1 MKCYLKKLISLC
13 LMLLLI
19 GTLLPM
25 NALAAEEFMVTG
37 YTVDSPSKITKGS
50 TAKITVKLRSTAAI
64 TGVVDAVF
72 VANDSFSNGTVTTAT
87 EDNINYT
94 LAFDGLKYT
103 GVGNTLSFAI
113 IAEGIKRDMTV
124 SVSACKPYVEPTVDW
139 SDDPV
144 EPKPA
149 PKILFDCSEPEK
161 PIAANETAD
170 IKVTVINYGTGTPIK
185 SAILTLEPAGEL
197 MIFGGQDTHYIKEI
211 KANSSVDFTVTV
223 TAAQK
228 ITTQSQSILASLSF
242 DYYNNVSDVTAT
254 AEGKL
259 ILPSEITPEEKKEE
273 EKEPEKIA
281 NPVPL
286 IILSNYS
293 YGGSSVAAGAE
304 TNLSLTFRNTSKT
317 MSVENVMLTV
327 NSGTD
332 LTINGSTNTFYFD
345 VIGAGGTKSV
355 TVPLKAVQRISGTAQ
370 DVRLSFSYEYVDR
383 DTRGNNSSEMSVSV
397 PLYQPDR
404 FEISDPVAAYV
415 GFVGEE
421 TSLTMDY
428 VNKGRSEVSN
438 VEARI
443 EGDVDCYNNFV
454 RVGNLESGKS
464 GTIAFAVTPMLEGDN
479 QVKITIT
486 YEDTNGDVKER
497 VFETTLSAMAQEPF
511 DPGEWEDP
519 TEPVDE
525 GNGFPWWIL
534 VLAAIVLLITVLIV
548 VKKKKKKAKLQAEQA
563 LWDEWDEDNGAEKA
577 AAGEKIPAEVTEGT
591 EK

>member
-64 TGVVDAVF
+64 TDAVDAVF
-72 VANDSFSNGTVTTAT
+72 VANDSFSNGAVMVTTA
-87 EDNINYT
+87 EDKINYT

-149 PKILFDCSEPEK
+149 PKILFDCSELAK

-317 MSVENVMLTV
+317 TSVENVMLTV

-355 TVPLKAVQRISGTAQ
+355 TVPLKAVQRISGSAQ
-370 DVRLSFSYEYVDR
+370 DVRLSFSYEYVDQ

-415 GFVGEE
+415 GAVGEE

-464 GTIAFAVTPMLEGDN
+464 GTIAFAVTPMIEGDN

-497 VFETTLSAMAQEPF
+497 VFETTLSAVAQEPF

-525 GNGFPWWIL
+525 GNGFPWWIF
-534 VLAAIVLLITVLIV
+534 VLIAIVVLIIVLIV
-548 VKKKKKKAKLQAEQA
+548 VKKKKKKAKLAAEQA
-563 LWDEWDEDNGAEKA
+563 LWDDWDDDSNAEKA
-577 AAGEKIPAEVTEGT
+577 PAEVTEGT